1 MLLRR
6 RGGKNTTTTTTT
18 TTTAA
23 AAAAAAGGGEWENML
38 VGKISEMA
46 LFRQQLRHRPD
57 DGVAVAVI
65 VSFGGGGKKGW
76 EGRKKEVKLEVA
88 LEPDTQG
95 LELID
100 VVLHGSGTKAYRMGE
115 RYDRWFSEC
124 FGYEVGLL
132 CFPPFFM
139 LFFPF
144 SLLSHFMPAQEKKLC
159 EPYPNYAG
167 IGDTCLPGTASTSG
181 AGECGS
187 REQVCE
193 EDG

>member
-6 RGGKNTTTTTTT
+6 LRPDASGGTSTITSTT

-23 AAAAAAGGGEWENML
+23 GGGGWENML

-46 LFRQQLRHRPD
+46 LFTQQLRHRPD
-57 DGVAVAVI
+57 DGVAVAVV
-65 VSFGGGGKKGW
+65 VSFGGGEKKGW

-115 RYDRWFSEC
+115 RYDSWFSEC
-124 FGYEVGLL
+124 FGYEVSLFY
-132 CFPPFFM
+132 FPPFSM

-144 SLLSHFMPAQEKKLC
+144 FPPSHFMPAQKKKYVS
-159 EPYPNYAG
+159 P
-167 IGDTCLPGTASTSG
+167 I
-181 AGECGS
+181 
-187 REQVCE
+187 RIMRR
-193 EDG
+193 

>member
-1 MLLRR
+1 MTHKKIIILIQIYVYPIKSLRGIPLSSANLTAHGLVHDRRFMLLRR
-6 RGGKNTTTTTTT
+6 RSGTSTTT
-18 TTTAA
+18 
-23 AAAAAAGGGEWENML
+23 AGGGEWENML
-38 VGKISEMA
+38 VGKINEMA

-57 DGVAVAVI
+57 DGVAVAVV

-124 FGYEVGLL
+124 FGYEVSLFY
-132 CFPPFFM
+132 FPLFFM
-139 LFFPF
+139 LFFLFFFFLISCRPRKKTVWA
-144 SLLSHFMPAQEKKLC
+144 LSELC
-159 EPYPNYAG
+159 
-167 IGDTCLPGTASTSG
+167 GD
-181 AGECGS
+181 
-187 REQVCE
+187 R
-193 EDG
+193 

>member
-1 MLLRR
+1 
-6 RGGKNTTTTTTT
+6 
-18 TTTAA
+18 
-23 AAAAAAGGGEWENML
+23 ML

-57 DGVAVAVI
+57 DGVAFAVV

-124 FGYEVGLL
+124 FGYEVSLFY
-132 CFPPFFM
+132 FPLFFM
-139 LFFPF
+139 LFFLFFFFLISCRPRK
-144 SLLSHFMPAQEKKLC
+144 KKLC

-193 EDG
+193 GDG

>member
-6 RGGKNTTTTTTT
+6 RGGTSTTT
-18 TTTAA
+18 
-23 AAAAAAGGGEWENML
+23 AGGGEWENML
-38 VGKISEMA
+38 VGKINEMA

-57 DGVAVAVI
+57 DGVAVAVV
-65 VSFGGGGKKGW
+65 VSFGGGGKKVW

-88 LEPDTQG
+88 LEPDTKG

-124 FGYEVGLL
+124 FGYEVSLFIFRFSL
-132 CFPPFFM
+132 C
-139 LFFPF
+139 FFPF
-144 SLLSHFMPAQEKKLC
+144 FSSFSFHAGPGKKLC
-159 EPYPNYAG
+159 GPYPNYAG

-193 EDG
+193 GDG

>member
-6 RGGKNTTTTTTT
+6 LRPDASGGTSTITST
-18 TTTAA
+18 
-23 AAAAAAGGGEWENML
+23 AGGGGWENML

-46 LFRQQLRHRPD
+46 LFTQQLRHRPD
-57 DGVAVAVI
+57 DGVPVAVV

-76 EGRKKEVKLEVA
+76 DGRKKEVKLEVA

-115 RYDRWFSEC
+115 RYDSWFSEC
-124 FGYEVGLL
+124 FGYEVSLFH
-132 CFPPFFM
+132 FPPFSM

-144 SLLSHFMPAQEKKLC
+144 FLSHFMPAQKKKYVS
-159 EPYPNYAG
+159 P
-167 IGDTCLPGTASTSG
+167 I
-181 AGECGS
+181 
-187 REQVCE
+187 RIMRR
-193 EDG
+193 